1 MFVCIYMHVDIAAF
15 SSNHCSYT
23 HSFPSLHF
31 NLLAPDLANTD
42 LKNIKAKPV
51 DEIVVSRFASRMAK
65 QWEQIGIELN
75 QADLVGNL
83 RQPNCNV
90 ESNCIQVIQAA
101 MSSGDLPN
109 YGVLFNALGH
119 HGLSQVATDLLKAA
133 VEREQIKA
141 TQVDD

>member
-42 LKNIKAKPV
+42 LENIKAKPV
-51 DEIVVSRFASRMAK
+51 DIIVVSRLAFRMAK
-65 QWEQIGIELN
+65 QWEKIGIELK
-75 QADLVGNL
+75 QAHLVDNL

-90 ESNCIQVIQAA
+90 ESNCMQVIQEA

-109 YGVLFNALGH
+109 YGVLFNVLGH

-133 VEREQIKA
+133 VEG
-141 TQVDD
+141 TN